1 MRVIPKFVSDLEPRF
16 PWIISSRLIVFV
28 LLLGVTLFFISYSS
42 FLLSLF
48 LAYSAVT
55 FIFLFFI
62 LFSARYPTQNLFKF
76 AFTLQLFLEILIE
89 AVLVYHSGVIKTPIS
104 ILFFLSI
111 VSASLHYQVVGT
123 LLMATWASVSYCL
136 VILYSLGWEISN

>member
-1 MRVIPKFVSDLEPRF
+1 MRLFPKVGSDLEPRF
-16 PWIISSRLIVFV
+16 SWIISSRLIVFV

-76 AFTLQLFLEILIE
+76 AFTLQLFLEILI
-89 AVLVYHSGVIKTPIS
+89 
-104 ILFFLSI
+104 
-111 VSASLHYQVVGT
+111 
-123 LLMATWASVSYCL
+123 
-136 VILYSLGWEISN
+136 